1 MNKEKLSVL
10 INNYKEAK
18 AEKIFAEAKVGQAL
32 NYMSKKMTNDEKL
45 CFYNDL
51 EERHKYNNE
60 CNNKF
65 KETRCLLVIFL
76 CGDCGDDCD
85 SSKYSKIRKMID
97 EYDDVILDILSDLC
111 ETSQIDNITRDLEN
125 ILKKYN

>member
-32 NYMSKKMTNDEKL
+32 NYMNKKMTNDEKL
-45 CFYNDL
+45 YFYNDL
-51 EERHKYNNE
+51 EERYKYNNE
-60 CNNKF
+60 YNNKF
-65 KETRCLLVIFL
+65 KATRHLLVIYL

-85 SSKYSKIRKMID
+85 SSKYSKIGKMID